1 MRRST
6 KIVTSAMRG
15 SAMPARMQVM
25 GASMRLYTTE
35 SAAPQY
41 TNILVEKKEGGVGLI
56 TLNRPKALNAL
67 CDELIHELNDAARR
81 FELDNE
87 VRRSSKQSF
96 FFNYSNYKSSA
107 PIRNLLGHSIL
118 SYPHLV

>member
-1 MRRST
+1 
-6 KIVTSAMRG
+6 MRG

-87 VRRSSKQSF
+87 VRRPSKQSF
-96 FFNYSNYKSSA
+96 F
-107 PIRNLLGHSIL
+107 
-118 SYPHLV
+118 